1 MGRIRMT
8 YATAMVLQ
16 ALDRGYRY
24 GFDIAEATGLRG
36 GTVYPILRR
45 LEKAGMAGS
54 QWERVQISRDEG
66 RPPRKY
72 YTVASAA
79 AELVATARARYP
91 LRATGATAQA
101 ATRQASAGRGR

>member
-1 MGRIRMT
+1 MSGIRMT

-24 GFDIAEATGLRG
+24 GFDIAEVTGLRG

-45 LEKAGMAGS
+45 LEEGGMVKS
-54 QWERVQISRDEG
+54 QWEKVQISRDEG

-72 YTVASAA
+72 YRVGVAA
-79 AELVATARARYP
+79 AEMIATARARFP
-91 LRATGATAQA
+91 LQPREPVAETTPRRA
-101 ATRQASAGRGR
+101 

>member
-1 MGRIRMT
+1 MSGIRMT
-8 YATAMVLQ
+8 YATAIVLQ
-16 ALDRGYRY
+16 GLDQGCQY

-45 LEKAGMAGS
+45 LEAAGMVRS

-72 YTVASAA
+72 YTVAPAA
-79 AELVATARARYP
+79 VELIATARARYP
-91 LRATGATAQA
+91 LRVAGATPQTAPRRA
-101 ATRQASAGRGR
+101 

>member
-1 MGRIRMT
+1 MT

-16 ALDRGYRY
+16 ALDQGYRY

-45 LEKAGMAGS
+45 LEEAGMARS
-54 QWERVQISRDEG
+54 QWEKVHISREEG

-72 YTVASAA
+72 YTVAPV
-79 AELVATARARYP
+79 AEELIATARARYP
-91 LRATGATAQA
+91 LRATA
-101 ATRQASAGRGR
+101 ALAHAVPRRA

>member
-1 MGRIRMT
+1 MSGIRMT

-24 GFDIAEATGLRG
+24 GFDIAEVTGLRG

-45 LEKAGMAGS
+45 LEEAGMVKS
-54 QWERVQISRDEG
+54 QWERVQISRAEG

-72 YTVASAA
+72 YSVGAAA
-79 AELVATARARYP
+79 AEVIVAARARFP
-91 LRATGATAQA
+91 LLQRERAAVTAPRRA
-101 ATRQASAGRGR
+101 

>member
-1 MGRIRMT
+1 MSGIRMT

-45 LEKAGMAGS
+45 LEEAGMAGS
-54 QWERVQISRDEG
+54 QWERISISREEG

-72 YTVASAA
+72 YTVAAA
-79 AELVATARARYP
+79 AQELIATARARYP
-91 LRATGATAQA
+91 LQA
-101 ATRQASAGRGR
+101 ARTVAHAVPRQT

>member
-1 MGRIRMT
+1 MSGIRMT
-8 YATAMVLQ
+8 YATAVVLQ

-45 LEKAGMAGS
+45 LEDAGMVRS
-54 QWERVQISRDEG
+54 RWERVQISRAEG

-72 YTVASAA
+72 YRVTAA
-79 AELVATARARYP
+79 AGESIQTAAARYP
-91 LRATGATAQA
+91 LRSPASPTPPVVEQA
-101 ATRQASAGRGR
+101 